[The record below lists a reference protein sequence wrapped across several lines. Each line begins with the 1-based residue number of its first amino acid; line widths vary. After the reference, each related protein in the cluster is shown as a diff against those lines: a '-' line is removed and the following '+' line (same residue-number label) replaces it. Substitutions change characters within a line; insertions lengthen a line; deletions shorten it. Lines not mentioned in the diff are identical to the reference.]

1 MWLPIYLL
9 WCKICAALPS
19 AVPPRGSTLGAVS
32 VGRRLDVDLQG
43 VEAGVVEAG
52 LHEAYVGAEDV
63 DPGEAAVAAEL
74 ADDPPGLVVQELC
87 HDVHLICA
95 SDLCPLS
102 THTAINQHLPGK
114 NRKKK
119 KKKKMILC
127 MWSFI
132 YLVWAELEGPDGEAP
147 GLSPD
152 LVAAEVVVE
161 PAGAV
166 VVVVLAA
173 EGGVGEHAPHE
184 HDQAEQGVADLEG
197 RMVARDVRVPRARR
211 PRDGLLVRLACFVGG
226 VREDGV
232 LRRRRRH
239 GGSGGGER
247 ALVRNLI

>member
-1 MWLPIYLL
+1 M
-9 WCKICAALPS
+9 
-19 AVPPRGSTLGAVS
+19 
-32 VGRRLDVDLQG
+32 DLQG

-95 SDLCPLS
+95 SD
-102 THTAINQHLPGK
+102 
-114 NRKKK
+114 
-119 KKKKMILC
+119 
-127 MWSFI
+127 
-132 YLVWAELEGPDGEAP
+132 LVWAELEGPDGEAP